1 MEVGQGAAPADVPRK
16 HGLGRSGVTVRA
28 HYGALPLACGWTWHW
43 RTAGNR
49 RDDEPAGSC
58 LFPEERSSGQKS
70 PRWSAERRARTE
82 GRCRRQ
88 PTGRATNYNVAP
100 FGALSPSL
108 QAGDHRKANLRG
120 GAGQTARARVAPIH
134 DRDSHSATGRAAH
147 PRVGSQQPPDTLSG
161 IIPPISYLPNVLS
174 LPA

>member
-1 MEVGQGAAPADVPRK
+1 MASLEVGQGAAPADVPRK

-28 HYGALPLACGWTWHW
+28 HYGALPLECGWTWHW

-58 LFPEERSSGQKS
+58 LCPEERSPGQKS

-88 PTGRATNYNVAP
+88 PTGRATDYKVAP
-100 FGALSPSL
+100 FGA
-108 QAGDHRKANLRG
+108 HRKANLRKS
-120 GAGQTARARVAPIH
+120 AGQTARARVDPIH
-134 DRDSHSATGRAAH
+134 DRDSYSATCRAAH
-147 PRVGSQQPPDTLSG
+147 LRVGSQQPLDTLSG
-161 IIPPISYLPNVLS
+161 YRPAGSSFQTLS